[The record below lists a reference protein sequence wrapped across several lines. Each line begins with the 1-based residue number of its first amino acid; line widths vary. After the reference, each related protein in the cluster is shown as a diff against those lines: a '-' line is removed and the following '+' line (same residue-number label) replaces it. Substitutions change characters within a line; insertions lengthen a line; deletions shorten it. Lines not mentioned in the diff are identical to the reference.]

1 MRIPA
6 MIFAGI
12 LLAGV
17 CSAQELR
24 LPAGKVLSVGGFVT
38 TRGEIPGLNTEVKLY
53 RDAKYLHVT
62 VINYLDI
69 EEIPRGIGRK
79 NDDVSIFGGD
89 VVEIILSPEPESG
102 VYYHLAVNPS
112 GAFYSAK
119 MRDRSWHIPAAHS
132 ITRTNGWWRVSVD
145 IPFAALSGGPPKP
158 GTVWGVNFATGR
170 TDRGGY
176 SVNWSGASDYHD
188 VKQLGKLIFTDGEE
202 SESPLSAGLRQL
214 VLCDDAVSLTLEIP
228 GKRDMPSPWIRVAL
242 DGQVCKPEKT
252 ESGNDGMSVSWEIPL
267 TQDYLSQKSSH
278 ILEVLVRDKP
288 DGRTLFHKKAVANSI
303 RTDAL
308 QLDRFY
314 YTYDDGKVN
323 YSHDFAEPAE
333 ITVSR
338 DGKVCRTIRN
348 AEKTGAF
355 YFAGPPTGK
364 KAAPG
369 LAPGRYVME
378 ISSGNKR
385 TSRVF
390 FILGKNPAPVPIRA
404 EAELEIDGDIF
415 TLDGMPVFL
424 LGGSPTGKA
433 FLQFG
438 DAFNVDY
445 GRYGV
450 QPNAVHILGIPGY
463 RLTRQP
469 ATGYVF
475 PPDAGFKR
483 IVDKLLESGGKR
495 KRFFTRIAYEAQM
508 NVYEKN
514 AAGKLTEKN
523 PPEFYAGLYRYLKTK
538 APERYFS
545 IHIDHHG
552 NLKEFAS
559 SCDVFETSYWS
570 SGFSKTM
577 IPNLVRDMK
586 EAKTAAGCKPV
597 IFWLGG
603 TIPNVSCRT
612 AEELRAGVYLA
623 VIHDL
628 AGVILHMGHG
638 YLPQERS
645 RLWSL
650 ISGVNAEIQRFYP
663 EFRKGG
669 LLRDFVLKSSEGF
682 AYAARKSGDK
692 VILIAVNLSGGEKHL
707 AMKTVNGDIDDV
719 FTPYEPKVYEAG
731 KQGIAELPL

>member
-1 MRIPA
+1 MRTLA
-6 MIFAGI
+6 TGFAGL
-12 LLAGV
+12 LLAGA
-17 CSAQELR
+17 CLAQELR
-24 LPAGKVLSVGGFVT
+24 LPMGKELSAGGFVT
-38 TRGEIPGLNTEVKLY
+38 TRGEIPGLNTEVKVR
-53 RDAKYLHVT
+53 RDAENLYLTIFNELEPGTRPKVAGHR
-62 VINYLDI
+62 D
-69 EEIPRGIGRK
+69 
-79 NDDVSIFGGD
+79 DDVSIFGGE
-89 VVEIILSPEPESG
+89 VVEVILSPEPESG
-102 VYYHLAVNPS
+102 VYYHLAVNPN
-112 GAFYSAK
+112 GALYSAK
-119 MRDRSWHIPAAHS
+119 KRDMSWNPPVSRKIDWKDS
-132 ITRTNGWWRVSVD
+132 GWSAGLV
-145 IPFAALSGGPPKP
+145 IPFSAFGGKEP
-158 GTVWGVNFATGR
+158 GAGTAWGVNFASGR
-170 TDRGGY
+170 TVQGGY
-176 SVNWSGASDYHD
+176 SANWSGASDYHD
-188 VKQLGKLIFTDGEE
+188 VKQLGKLIFSGGEKQE
-202 SESPLSAGLRQL
+202 TAEIRKL
-214 VLCDDAVSLTLEIP
+214 VLRNNTVFLELGIS
-228 GKRDMPSPWIRVAL
+228 GKTAGGFPWIRVTL
-242 DGQVCKPEKT
+242 NGQKYEPEKM
-252 ESGNDGMSVSWEIPL
+252 ESGGGCMASSWKIPL
-267 TQDYLSQKSSH
+267 SQDYLPQKSSH
-278 ILEVLVRDKP
+278 ILEVLAKDKP
-288 DGRTLFHKKAVANSI
+288 DGRVLFHKKALANSAHAG
-303 RTDAL
+303 DL
-308 QLDRFY
+308 KLDRFY
-314 YTYDDGKVN
+314 YTYDDGKIN

-348 AEKTGAF
+348 AEKTGVF

-378 ISSGNKR
+378 VSSGNKR

-390 FILGKNPAPVPIRA
+390 FILGKVPAPVPIRA
-404 EAELEIDGDIF
+404 EAELKIDGDIF

-450 QPNAVHILGIPGY
+450 QPNAVQILGIPGY
-463 RLTRQP
+463 HLTRQP

-483 IVDKLLESGGKR
+483 IVDKSLESGGKM

-514 AAGKLTEKN
+514 ADGKLTEKN
-523 PPEFYAGLYRYLKTK
+523 PPEFYAGLYRHLKAK

-559 SCDVFETSYWS
+559 VCDIFETACWS
-570 SGFSKTM
+570 SSFSPAM

-612 AEELRAGVYLA
+612 AEELRAGIYLA

-628 AGVILHMGHG
+628 AGIILHMGHG

-692 VILIAVNLSGGEKHL
+692 VILVAVNLSGGEKRL

-719 FTPYEPKVYEAG
+719 FTPYEPKVYEAE